1 MLRTL
6 VTTFHAASRLRPKAI
21 TPLSRC
27 RNPDGGITNSIPA
40 MRSPGVPA
48 KPIWPYAYGVRLPRR
63 HTLGSPQTKGSNG
76 NGVPAVASWQ
86 LVRVRVRQERRAL
99 RSPVARRGGDRHR
112 RAGRLGALPPLKHH
126 PAGWPIRSGKD
137 APVIDGIEPA
147 AAPGR
152 SVPAG
157 EGGAAHP
164 GTGSKASDPGSLR
177 GRRARCPAPCPEVRD
192 DLLLRETN

>member
-63 HTLGSPQTKGSNG
+63 LTLGSPQTKGSNG

-112 RAGRLGALPPLKHH
+112 RAGRLGTLPPLKHH
-126 PAGWPIRSGKD
+126 RTRPGPPPRPGGRCRQVRAVLPIR
-137 APVIDGIEPA
+137 A
-147 AAPGR
+147 AAPKQATPDL
-152 SVPAG
+152 S
-157 EGGAAHP
+157 GADARDAPHLVQRCE
-164 GTGSKASDPGSLR
+164 TTSCYV
-177 GRRARCPAPCPEVRD
+177 RRT
-192 DLLLRETN
+192 DLSIFVFT

>member
-112 RAGRLGALPPLKHH
+112 RAGRLGALPALKRH
-126 PAGWPIRSGKD
+126 PVRQDPMPRSGGR
-137 APVIDGIEPA
+137 APA
-147 AAPGR
+147 QTQAAPDLSG
-152 SVPAG
+152 AG
-157 EGGAAHP
+157 ARGAPHLVQRR
-164 GTGSKASDPGSLR
+164 GTNSCYV
-177 GRRARCPAPCPEVRD
+177 RRNGLSIFVF
-192 DLLLRETN
+192 T